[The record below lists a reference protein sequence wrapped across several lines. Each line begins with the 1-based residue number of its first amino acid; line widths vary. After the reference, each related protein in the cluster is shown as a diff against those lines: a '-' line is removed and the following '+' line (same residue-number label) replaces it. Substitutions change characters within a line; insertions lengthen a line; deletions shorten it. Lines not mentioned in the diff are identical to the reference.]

1 MAAVSLAPL
10 PRQNCKPALQNLLQQ
25 RFDMADGTATEL
37 RTSQR
42 SLKPLSGNQSPSKLP
57 SLSISGQKP
66 WQKTKPLAI
75 PAIGAS
81 HDSNTPSVGLV
92 G

>member
-1 MAAVSLAPL
+1 
-10 PRQNCKPALQNLLQQ
+10 
-25 RFDMADGTATEL
+25 MADGTATEL

-42 SLKPLSGNQSPSKLP
+42 SLKPLSGNDKSPSKLP

-81 HDSNTPSVGLV
+81 HDSNKSSVGLV